1 MLKSLAEVHIGALL
15 WQILWNQ
22 KRLILPNLT
31 NKYVLIT
38 GCDSGF
44 GNLAAKQLDRRGL
57 NVLAACLTKK
67 GAEDLKKEG
76 SHKLQTVILDVTD
89 SQNVSLT
96 AKWVADIV
104 GDKGL
109 WGLVNNAGIALP
121 TAPNEWLTKDDFFRI
136 LNVNLLGVVDVT
148 IKMLP
153 LIRRAQGRVVNVA
166 SIAGRFTF
174 CGGGYCMS
182 KYGVESFSDSLRHEM
197 APFGVKVC
205 IIEPGFFNTQ
215 VTDANLQKE
224 CARKMWTRLP
234 EEIRRSYGQQY
245 CEKYCSIAEQTLA
258 TCNTKLTLVSDCME
272 HALTAE
278 YPKTRYSAGWDAKLL
293 YIPLSYLPTVIT
305 DFLVSLIYPK
315 PVQKA

>member
-1 MLKSLAEVHIGALL
+1 MWLLLLGILAVVYLYR
-15 WQILWNQ
+15 WNK
-22 KRLILPNLT
+22 KRLVLPNLT

-57 NVLAACLTKK
+57 NVLAACLTTK
-67 GAEDLKKEG
+67 GAEDLKKEA
-76 SHKLQTVILDVTD
+76 SRRLRTVILNVTD
-89 SQNVSLT
+89 SQSVSLT

-109 WGLVNNAGIALP
+109 WGLVNNAGISLP
-121 TAPNEWLTKDDFFRI
+121 TAPNEWLTKDDFFKI
-136 LNVNLLGVVDVT
+136 LNVNLLGVIDVT
-148 IKMLP
+148 IKMLH
-153 LIRRAQGRVVNVA
+153 LIRKARGRVVNVA
-166 SIAGRFTF
+166 SIAGRFTI

-205 IIEPGFFNTQ
+205 IIEPGFFSTQ
-215 VTDANLQKE
+215 VTDANLQRE
-224 CARKMWTRLP
+224 CAKKMWTRLP

-245 CEKYCSIAEQTLA
+245 YEKYCSVADQTLA
-258 TCNTKLTLVSDCME
+258 ACNTKLSLVSDCME

-293 YIPLSYLPTVIT
+293 YIPLSYLPTIIT
-305 DFLVSLIYPK
+305 DFLISAIYPK